1 MKALGI
7 SPKKKKQIGRL
18 FLLQDVD
25 SSSPLRAHLPGT
37 GNIGALKLFLPKM
50 ICRNQINKRENQVE
64 KLRMLQNDSVKPG
77 TKGKNQARTA
87 RAVRALSVAAALK
100 NDRLYST
107 PPPRA
112 RSRGRF

>member
-1 MKALGI
+1 M
-7 SPKKKKQIGRL
+7 RL
-18 FLLQDVD
+18 CCKTSILLL
-25 SSSPLRAHLPGT
+25 PLRAHLLGI
-37 GNIGALKLFLPKM
+37 GSIGALKFFLPTM

-100 NDRLYST
+100 NDRLHST